1 MGEPKVKP
9 EVVEKKIAE
18 ILASSGALEVSKI
31 NQTMVAESKNESIE
45 IVQDDFNEPA
55 DIDIPALTQPKDEE
69 IKESEVTSTVSIKT
83 PEENIIA
90 STNPS
95 VWNGDID
102 MPDVAR
108 FSVTAHQVSGTSD
121 YLVYDLH
128 EKIKIAGRIPPATVW
143 DYIKQ
148 VSEV

>member
-1 MGEPKVKP
+1 M
-9 EVVEKKIAE
+9 
-18 ILASSGALEVSKI
+18 
-31 NQTMVAESKNESIE
+31 
-45 IVQDDFNEPA
+45 
-55 DIDIPALTQPKDEE
+55 TQPKDEE

-121 YLVYDLH
+121 YLGMVTN
-128 EKIKIAGRIPPATVW
+128 KMPATT
-143 DYIKQ
+143 IFAHKQ
-148 VSEV
+148 KFNNKIWHFSLKIFN

>member
-1 MGEPKVKP
+1 M
-9 EVVEKKIAE
+9 
-18 ILASSGALEVSKI
+18 
-31 NQTMVAESKNESIE
+31 KNCLK
-45 IVQDDFNEPA
+45 F
-55 DIDIPALTQPKDEE
+55 PALTQPKDEE

-121 YLVYDLH
+121 YL
-128 EKIKIAGRIPPATVW
+128 GM
-143 DYIKQ
+143 
-148 VSEV
+148 VSNVSNNNFCSQTIIS